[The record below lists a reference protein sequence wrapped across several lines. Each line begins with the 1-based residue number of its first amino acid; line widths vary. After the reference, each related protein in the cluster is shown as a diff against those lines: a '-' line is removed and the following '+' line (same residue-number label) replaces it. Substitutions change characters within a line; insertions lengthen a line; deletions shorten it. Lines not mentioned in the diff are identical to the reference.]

1 MPPAIPIICGLLPD
15 SLKSQY
21 LVTQKKILMNF
32 CFGFPHFLVSEP
44 EVAQAVLLLIVV
56 PQKIV
61 PALLFYR
68 EWTKMGQYFID
79 NLCKGIEQ

>member
-32 CFGFPHFLVSEP
+32 CFGFAHFHVTEP
-44 EVAQAVLLLIVV
+44 ELRHKNLSSSIVG
-56 PQKIV
+56 KN
-61 PALLFYR
+61 F
-68 EWTKMGQYFID
+68 K
-79 NLCKGIEQ
+79 NLKSGAI

>member
-32 CFGFPHFLVSEP
+32 CFGFPHFLVREHRTRIKTQINLTLRYMGGGHNGHPQGRDLRFDSEKGCP
-44 EVAQAVLLLIVV
+44 ES
-56 PQKIV
+56 
-61 PALLFYR
+61 
-68 EWTKMGQYFID
+68 
-79 NLCKGIEQ
+79 